1 MNAVHWK
8 MKCPDV
14 PTSTSVLYNSF
25 DLKAKKKK
33 ERNLLKT
40 LIMDLPAFLSLQKQL
55 IGFKEHKGKMSSYD
69 ET

>member
-1 MNAVHWK
+1 

-14 PTSTSVLYNSF
+14 STSTSVLYNSF
-25 DLKAKKKK
+25 DLKAKKKKK

-55 IGFKEHKGKMSSYD
+55 IGFKEHKGKNYD